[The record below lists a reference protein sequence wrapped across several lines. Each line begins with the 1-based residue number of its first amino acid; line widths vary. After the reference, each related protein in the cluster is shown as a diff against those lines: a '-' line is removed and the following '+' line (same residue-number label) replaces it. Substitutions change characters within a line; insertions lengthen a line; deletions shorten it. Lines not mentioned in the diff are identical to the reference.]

1 MNIGITG
8 ANGQLG
14 QELQRYL
21 QSSGYTVF
29 AFPRQNLDI
38 CDEKNFENKLSHL
51 SLDFLINCAAYTDV
65 DSAEANLDA
74 AFQINAEGPLKLAK
88 FCKSKK
94 IGLIHISTDS
104 VFSSDM
110 PKFFETRSDT
120 NPINVYSRSKAAG
133 EKLIIAEYPEGSWI
147 VRTAWIY
154 GDFGGKFVH
163 TIISKAEDP
172 SPLSVVNDQF
182 GQPISTLALSSY
194 IDALIRQKA
203 SPGIYHFAS
212 RDFVSRFEFAQSIL
226 TNLDADAQRVWSIST
241 ISKPGLAIRPRYSL
255 LEIEDVCKNLDINVE
270 SWKYYLINF
279 LQNVKR

>member
-1 MNIGITG
+1 
-8 ANGQLG
+8 
-14 QELQRYL
+14 
-21 QSSGYTVF
+21 
-29 AFPRQNLDI
+29 
-38 CDEKNFENKLSHL
+38 
-51 SLDFLINCAAYTDV
+51 
-65 DSAEANLDA
+65 
-74 AFQINAEGPLKLAK
+74 
-88 FCKSKK
+88 
-94 IGLIHISTDS
+94 
-104 VFSSDM
+104 VFSSDT
-110 PKFFETRSDT
+110 PKLFETRSDT
-120 NPINVYSRSKAAG
+120 NPINAYSRSKAAG
-133 EKLIIAEYPEGSWI
+133 EKSIIAEYPEGSWI

-163 TIISKAEDP
+163 AIMSKAEDS

-203 SPGIYHFAS
+203 TPGIYHFAS

-226 TNLDADAQRVWSIST
+226 TNLGADAARVQSNLT

-255 LEIEDVCKNLDINVE
+255 LKIEDACKNLDINVE